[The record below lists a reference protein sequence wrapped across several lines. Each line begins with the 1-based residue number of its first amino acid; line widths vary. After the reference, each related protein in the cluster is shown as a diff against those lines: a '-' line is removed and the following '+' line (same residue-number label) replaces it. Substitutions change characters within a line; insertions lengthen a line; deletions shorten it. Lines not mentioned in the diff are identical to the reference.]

1 MGFKLA
7 IILGALL
14 LASLVGSA
22 SYIKYLNNQM
32 AVLKGNQI
40 VLETQIQTQNDS
52 IDAYLEKQEQ
62 INFQLTSLEAE
73 KNAALREFNS
83 LRDKFSKHDM
93 NSLALAKPKLIESR
107 VNNGTRKVKESLIKI
122 TDPGQFDAP
131 DVELDEVSPPQK
143 ETTAPQSPKIEVP
156 NAKIDIRG

>member
-14 LASLVGSA
+14 LASLAGSA

-32 AVLKGNQI
+32 AVLKGNQVI
-40 VLETQIQTQNDS
+40 LENQIEEQNAS
-52 IDAYLEKQEQ
+52 IDAYLKKQEQ
-62 INFQLTSLEAE
+62 VSFQLKSMEAE
-73 KNAALREFNS
+73 KNEALREFNS

-107 VNNGTRKVKESLIKI
+107 VNNGTRKVKETLVKI
-122 TDPGQFDAP
+122 TDPNQFEP
-131 DVELDEVSPPQK
+131 QEEPVETPEI
-143 ETTAPQSPKIEVP
+143 KIEVP
-156 NAKIDIRG
+156 DAKADIRG

>member
-14 LASLVGSA
+14 LASLAGSA

-52 IDAYLEKQEQ
+52 IDAYLKKQ
-62 INFQLTSLEAE
+62 
-73 KNAALREFNS
+73 
-83 LRDKFSKHDM
+83 
-93 NSLALAKPKLIESR
+93 
-107 VNNGTRKVKESLIKI
+107 
-122 TDPGQFDAP
+122 
-131 DVELDEVSPPQK
+131 
-143 ETTAPQSPKIEVP
+143 
-156 NAKIDIRG
+156 